1 MEKLESFCNKNVKG
15 TIIRIQCRWHKHGE
29 KCTKYFLNLE
39 KRNHVKKHVRKL
51 NFKSSVTIDP
61 ISILLEQ
68 MRFIKICTKKSHQG
82 HKVVNSFLDT
92 LDIPKLTKEWLK
104 YNIRAR
110 N

>member
-15 TIIRIQCRWHKHGE
+15 TIIQIQCRWHKHGE

-68 MRFIKICTKKSHQG
+68 MRFYQDLYKKKSSG
-82 HKVVNSFLDT
+82 S
-92 LDIPKLTKEWLK
+92 
-104 YNIRAR
+104 
-110 N
+110 